1 MYKLVKL
8 VKLEL
13 GQASKSKVGD
23 SSSQLPQAIR
33 EATSDLPGH
42 VITIVHATCFVTFR
56 DATVLYSMN

>member
-1 MYKLVKL
+1 MYKL

-33 EATSDLPGH
+33 EATSDLPRH
-42 VITIVHATCFVTFR
+42 VITIVHVTCVW
-56 DATVLYSMN
+56 